1 MRFEPELGGY
11 LITTYRH
18 RIHQVSF
25 LVFKMMVNV
34 SYSGVGMQVP
44 AHTGG

>member
-11 LITTYRH
+11 LITYRH

-34 SYSGVGMQVP
+34 FYSGVGMQVP
-44 AHTGG
+44 AHIGG